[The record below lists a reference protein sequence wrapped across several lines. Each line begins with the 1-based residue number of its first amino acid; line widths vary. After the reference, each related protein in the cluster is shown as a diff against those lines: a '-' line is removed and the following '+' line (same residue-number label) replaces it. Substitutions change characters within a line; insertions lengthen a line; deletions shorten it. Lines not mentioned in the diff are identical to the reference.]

1 MPTEP
6 DRREIV
12 RRAIAIAIWLA
23 LMFGF
28 GPLATLVT
36 PAETRAKVPYQTFLM
51 ASQIAVLVLGL
62 GAALLIVRRRR
73 ATLGVQVPAL
83 GDVAGTVAAAPIA
96 FVASSYIALQ
106 IALPTLLEELKTRG
120 ARASAQNAGAFGQA
134 VTQAPLLLVLLWG
147 ALLAALGEEL
157 FFRGLLWTTITDIT
171 RRLGSTPAASEPRS
185 ASPEEDPYK
194 PPAESQARPAPPPG
208 LRDRALV
215 ILLHGGIATL
225 LCAAL
230 FGYMHKDLPGGVG
243 IVRFWSTTCLG
254 VASGVVRQATGSVI
268 ACVLLHTLY
277 NTIVIGNGKRWF
289 SSPGEETVLE
299 GVPNTLVLL
308 AVLGLVTL
316 GVIAFVRAL
325 AARRAR
331 SILLTE

>member
-1 MPTEP
+1 MPTEL

-12 RRAIAIAIWLA
+12 RRAIAIATWLA

-62 GAALLIVRRRR
+62 GATLLIVRRRR
-73 ATLGVQVPAL
+73 ATLGMHRPAI
-83 GDVAGTVAAAPIA
+83 GDVVGTLAAAPTA
-96 FVASSYIALQ
+96 FVVSSYIALQ
-106 IALPTLLEELKTRG
+106 IALPTLLEELRTRG

-157 FFRGLLWTTITDIT
+157 FFRGLLWTTITDLT
-171 RRLGSTPAASEPRS
+171 RRLGPTPSAPPST
-185 ASPEEDPYK
+185 SPEGAPGE
-194 PPAESQARPAPPPG
+194 PPAGPPSRPVPPPG
-208 LRDRALV
+208 LRDRALA

-331 SILLTE
+331 SVLLAE

>member
-12 RRAIAIAIWLA
+12 RRAIAIATWLA
-23 LMFGF
+23 LMIGF

-62 GAALLIVRRRR
+62 GATLLIVRRRR
-73 ATLGVQVPAL
+73 ATLGVQVPAI
-83 GDVAGTVAAAPIA
+83 GDVVGTVAAAPIA

-106 IALPTLLEELKTRG
+106 IALPTLIEELKTRG

-157 FFRGLLWTTITDIT
+157 FFRGLLWTTITDLT
-171 RRLGSTPAASEPRS
+171 RRLGPAASAPPS
-185 ASPEEDPYK
+185 ASPEGDPYR
-194 PPAESQARPAPPPG
+194 PPAPSQPHPAPPLG

-308 AVLGLVTL
+308 AVLGLCAL
-316 GVIAFVRAL
+316 GVITFVRAL